1 MRRVVGVCVVGV
13 LLCAGCSPFGMAK
26 RGLTELRGATGK
38 AVPIRDVSPSFAAS
52 LGSIQMGTVSNSI
65 APVCPP
71 GMFTLLRG
79 ALERQTQAVSTDLS
93 GSRSAVIDLDVSF
106 YNPPGGAL
114 AVAGKAGLLI
124 GRAKVKDDAGQEQ
137 GDVLIGVSSEAVRT
151 TREEMADVF
160 GQTLVGYLK
169 DQAGRGGS

>member
-1 MRRVVGVCVVGV
+1 MGRVVGVCVVGV
-13 LLCAGCSPFGMAK
+13 LVCAGCSPFGMAK

-38 AVPIRDVSPSFAAS
+38 AVPIRDVNPSFAAS

-71 GMFTLLRG
+71 GMFSLVRSM
-79 ALERQTQAVSTDLS
+79 LEEQTRAVSTELNGD
-93 GSRSAVIDLDVSF
+93 RSAVIDLDVSF
-106 YNPPGGAL
+106 YNRPGGAL
-114 AVAGKAGLLI
+114 AVVGKSGLLI
-124 GRAKVKDDAGQEQ
+124 GRARVRDDAGREQ

-160 GQTLVGYLK
+160 GRTLVGYLK
-169 DQAGRGGS
+169 DQAGKGGT